1 MGCGREGSS
10 GCLASP
16 PVLPLQGLSIHFC
29 STKVGA
35 GLRNTPMVGGWL
47 QRGERA
53 WDEAAQLY
61 YLGQVTS
68 FPGT

>member
-1 MGCGREGSS
+1 
-10 GCLASP
+10 
-16 PVLPLQGLSIHFC
+16 
-29 STKVGA
+29 
-35 GLRNTPMVGGWL
+35 MVGGWL

-53 WDEAAQLY
+53 WDEDAQLY

>member
-1 MGCGREGSS
+1 
-10 GCLASP
+10 
-16 PVLPLQGLSIHFC
+16 
-29 STKVGA
+29 
-35 GLRNTPMVGGWL
+35 MVGGWL